1 MSRIVLV
8 VTLAASFVA
17 ATELSAQDST
27 RAISGAKSPTAA
39 RVIGIV
45 PGAGH
50 VYAGETMRG
59 VTYFGTTAG
68 IFLLA
73 GLVFA
78 TDCLD
83 SNDCDGS
90 TEATL
95 ATLAGFGYW
104 GWTIYDAGRAAH
116 RANARGRPWRL
127 SLIAAPAVLA
137 HAAGTDVGGVR
148 VGVSVTGR

>member
-1 MSRIVLV
+1 MFRIAIPTVVVL
-8 VTLAASFVA
+8 AVA
-17 ATELSAQDST
+17 AANLPAQDIPRT
-27 RAISGAKSPTAA
+27 NAGAKDPTVA

-59 VTYFGTTAG
+59 VAYFGTTAG

-73 GLVFA
+73 GLMFA
-78 TDCLD
+78 SDCIGAE
-83 SNDCDGS
+83 DCGKS
-90 TEATL
+90 TEPTL
-95 ATLAGFGYW
+95 AMLAGFGYW

-127 SLIAAPAVLA
+127 SVIASPAVLA
-137 HAAGTDVGGVR
+137 RSEGEGRAVR
-148 VGVSVTGR
+148 LGLSVVPR